1 MPNVNAPR
9 GLVPLR
15 HNGGGLVR
23 TNRYEIASG
32 LASNIFRGDP
42 VIPVNTT
49 NRINVATAGAR
60 LQGVFH
66 GAEWTDPD
74 GTPRWSPFWPT
85 GQTVKAG
92 TTAYAHVYDDPNIVF
107 EIQTN
112 GTGAAADAGACAD
125 VTMATAGSTITGQSG
140 AQIDQTS
147 VGALA
152 QLKLLKLVLRD
163 PTENS
168 YGANAKWEVMIAE
181 HYLRG
186 DMTTI

>member
-1 MPNVNAPR
+1 MSNVNAPR

-15 HNGGGLVR
+15 HNGGGVVR

-66 GAEWTDPD
+66 GAEWTDVN
-74 GTPRWSPFWPT
+74 GTPRFEKYWPT
-85 GQTVKAG
+85 GTTVKTG
-92 TTAYAHVYDDPNIVF
+92 TTAYAHVYDDPDIVF
-107 EIQTN
+107 ECQTS

-125 VTMATAGSTITGQSG
+125 LTFATVGSTITGQSG
-140 AQIDQTS
+140 AQIDQTT

-152 QLKLLKLVLRD
+152 QLKLIKPVLRD
-163 PTENS
+163 ATENA
-168 YGANAKWEVMIAE
+168 YGANVKWEVMIAE
-181 HYLRG
+181 HYMRG